1 MLSIP
6 SISVAQPFSPPVRLI
21 CTDDSVYGF
30 GVTPDRELAQAVL
43 KDGDER
49 AFREL
54 YRRHTPRLY
63 LLVLRLL
70 GYSDMDAED
79 VVQETWVRAIRE
91 LAGFRWESALGTWLS
106 AIGCNVAR
114 DQLRK
119 VKRRDEKE
127 QSPGI
132 ASWIALQ
139 PPEQVDLEQAIRRL
153 PEGYRT
159 VLVMHDL
166 EGFTHEEIGTALG
179 IAPGTSKSQLFG
191 ARRSLRAMLNPVV
204 EAEDVARG

>member
-1 MLSIP
+1 MTS
-6 SISVAQPFSPPVRLI
+6 
-21 CTDDSVYGF
+21 
-30 GVTPDRELAQAVL
+30 DRELVQAVL
-43 KDGDER
+43 KDGDEH

-54 YRRHTPRLY
+54 YHRHTPRLY

-70 GYSDMDAED
+70 GYSEMDAED
-79 VVQETWVRAIRE
+79 AVQETWVRAVRE
-91 LAGFRWESALGTWLS
+91 FRGFRWESALGTWLG

-119 VKRRDEKE
+119 LRRTEDRELT
-127 QSPGI
+127 P
-132 ASWIALQ
+132 ALTSWVSNQ
-139 PPEQVDLEQAIRRL
+139 PAEQVDLEHAIRRL

-191 ARRSLRAMLNPVV
+191 ARRSLRAMLSPVV
-204 EAEDVARG
+204 EVDDAR

>member
-1 MLSIP
+1 
-6 SISVAQPFSPPVRLI
+6 
-21 CTDDSVYGF
+21 
-30 GVTPDRELAQAVL
+30 VTPDRELAQAIL
-43 KDGDER
+43 QDGDER

-70 GYSDMDAED
+70 GYSEMDAED

-119 VKRRDEKE
+119 LKRRDERE

-132 ASWIALQ
+132 DSWVALQ

-191 ARRSLRAMLNPVV
+191 ARRSLRALLNPVV

>member
-1 MLSIP
+1 M
-6 SISVAQPFSPPVRLI
+6 
-21 CTDDSVYGF
+21 
-30 GVTPDRELAQAVL
+30 TPERDLVQAVL
-43 KDGDER
+43 QDGDEP

-70 GYSDMDAED
+70 GYSEMDAED
-79 VVQETWVRAIRE
+79 VVQETWVRAVKE

-119 VKRRDEKE
+119 LKRQEARER
-127 QSPGI
+127 SPGLE
-132 ASWIALQ
+132 SWIALQ
-139 PPEQVDLEQAIRRL
+139 PPDQVDLEQAIGRL

-179 IAPGTSKSQLFG
+179 IAAGTSKSQLFG

>member
-1 MLSIP
+1 
-6 SISVAQPFSPPVRLI
+6 VH
-21 CTDDSVYGF
+21 GF
-30 GVTPDRELAQAVL
+30 GVTPDRQLVQAVL
-43 KDGDER
+43 QDGDER

-70 GYSDMDAED
+70 GHSEMDAED
-79 VVQETWVRAIRE
+79 VVQETWVRAVRE
-91 LAGFRWESALGTWLS
+91 LVGFRWESALGTWLS

-119 VKRRDEKE
+119 VKRRSE
-127 QSPGI
+127 QEQLPNPT
-132 ASWIALQ
+132 ALVSVQ
-139 PPEQVDLEQAIRRL
+139 PQEQVDLEQAIRRL

>member
-1 MLSIP
+1 M
-6 SISVAQPFSPPVRLI
+6 
-21 CTDDSVYGF
+21 
-30 GVTPDRELAQAVL
+30 TPDRELAQAVL

-70 GYSDMDAED
+70 GYSEMDAED
-79 VVQETWVRAIRE
+79 VVQETWVRAVKE

-114 DQLRK
+114 DQLRRL
-119 VKRRDEKE
+119 KRREERE

-132 ASWIALQ
+132 TTWIALQ
-139 PPEQVDLEQAIRRL
+139 PSEQVDLEQAIRQL

>member
-1 MLSIP
+1 MTS
-6 SISVAQPFSPPVRLI
+6 
-21 CTDDSVYGF
+21 
-30 GVTPDRELAQAVL
+30 DRDLAELVL

-70 GYSDMDAED
+70 GHSVMDAED
-79 VVQETWVRAIRE
+79 VVQDTWVRAVKE
-91 LAGFRWESALGTWLS
+91 LAGFRWEAALSTWLT

-114 DQLRK
+114 DRLRK
-119 VKRRDEKE
+119 LKRQEEKE
-127 QSPGI
+127 LLPPSVAPWASFQPG
-132 ASWIALQ
+132 
-139 PPEQVDLEQAIRRL
+139 EQVDLEQAIRRL

-204 EAEDVARG
+204 EADDVARG

>member
-1 MLSIP
+1 MI
-6 SISVAQPFSPPVRLI
+6 
-21 CTDDSVYGF
+21 
-30 GVTPDRELAQAVL
+30 PDRELVQAVL
-43 KDGDER
+43 QEGDER

-63 LLVLRLL
+63 LLVLRFL
-70 GYSDMDAED
+70 GHSEMDAED
-79 VVQETWVRAIRE
+79 VVQETWVRAMRE
-91 LAGFRWESALGTWLS
+91 LATFRWEAALGTWLS

-119 VKRRDEKE
+119 IKRQQDRE
-127 QSPGI
+127 QAPGDI
-132 ASWIALQ
+132 AWTSVQ

-204 EAEDVARG
+204 EADDVARG

>member
-1 MLSIP
+1 MH
-6 SISVAQPFSPPVRLI
+6 
-21 CTDDSVYGF
+21 GF
-30 GVTPDRELAQAVL
+30 GLTPDRELAQAVL
-43 KDGDER
+43 QDGDER

-54 YRRHTPRLY
+54 YRRHTPKLY

-70 GYSDMDAED
+70 GYSEMDAED
-79 VVQETWVRAIRE
+79 VVQETWVRAMKE

-119 VKRRDEKE
+119 LKRREERE
-127 QSPGI
+127 QSPAL
-132 ASWIALQ
+132 ASWIATQ
-139 PPEQVDLEQAIRRL
+139 PPERVDLEQAIRRL

>member
-1 MLSIP
+1 
-6 SISVAQPFSPPVRLI
+6 VH
-21 CTDDSVYGF
+21 GF
-30 GVTPDRELAQAVL
+30 GLTPDRELAQAVL
-43 KDGDER
+43 QDGDER

-54 YRRHTPRLY
+54 YRRHTPKLY

-70 GYSDMDAED
+70 GYSEMDAED
-79 VVQETWVRAIRE
+79 VVQETWVRAMKE

-119 VKRRDEKE
+119 LKRREERE
-127 QSPGI
+127 QSPAL
-132 ASWIALQ
+132 ASWIATQ
-139 PPEQVDLEQAIRRL
+139 PPERVDLEQAIRRL

>member
-1 MLSIP
+1 MS
-6 SISVAQPFSPPVRLI
+6 S
-21 CTDDSVYGF
+21 
-30 GVTPDRELAQAVL
+30 DRDLAELVQRN
-43 KDGDER
+43 GDER

-54 YRRHTPRLY
+54 YHRHTPRLY

-70 GYSDMDAED
+70 GQSEMDAED
-79 VVQETWVRAIRE
+79 VVQETWIRALRE
-91 LAGFRWESALGTWLS
+91 LGNFRWQAALSTWLA

-114 DQLRK
+114 DHLRRR
-119 VKRRDEKE
+119 KRQDDREVLPDDG
-127 QSPGI
+127 P
-132 ASWIALQ
+132 WV
-139 PPEQVDLEQAIRRL
+139 PPQAAERVDLEAAIRNL

-159 VLVMHDL
+159 VLVMHDI

-204 EAEDVARG
+204 EADDVAR

>member
-1 MLSIP
+1 M
-6 SISVAQPFSPPVRLI
+6 
-21 CTDDSVYGF
+21 
-30 GVTPDRELAQAVL
+30 TPDRELAQAIL
-43 KDGDER
+43 QDGDER

-70 GYSDMDAED
+70 GYSEMDAED

-119 VKRRDEKE
+119 LKRRDERE

-132 ASWIALQ
+132 DSWVALQ

-191 ARRSLRAMLNPVV
+191 ARRSLRALLNPVV

>member
-1 MLSIP
+1 M
-6 SISVAQPFSPPVRLI
+6 
-21 CTDDSVYGF
+21 
-30 GVTPDRELAQAVL
+30 TPDRELVQAVL

-70 GYSDMDAED
+70 GHSEMDAED
-79 VVQETWVRAIRE
+79 AVQETWVRAVKE
-91 LAGFRWESALGTWLS
+91 LATFRWEAAIGTWLG

-119 VKRRDEKE
+119 RKRQEDRELTPGFIATVSL
-127 QSPGI
+127 QSP
-132 ASWIALQ
+132 
-139 PPEQVDLEQAIRRL
+139 ENVDLEQAISRL

-159 VLVMHDL
+159 VLVMHDI

-191 ARRSLRAMLNPVV
+191 ARRSLRAMLNPAV
-204 EAEDVARG
+204 EADDVAR

>member
-1 MLSIP
+1 M
-6 SISVAQPFSPPVRLI
+6 
-21 CTDDSVYGF
+21 
-30 GVTPDRELAQAVL
+30 TPDRELAQAVL
-43 KDGDER
+43 QDGDER

-54 YRRHTPRLY
+54 YHRHTPRLY

-70 GYSDMDAED
+70 GYSEMDAED
-79 VVQETWVRAIRE
+79 VVQETWVRAVKE

-119 VKRRDEKE
+119 LKRRDEQE
-127 QSPGI
+127 LSPGFS
-132 ASWIALQ
+132 SWVALQ

-204 EAEDVARG
+204 EVEDVARG

>member
-1 MLSIP
+1 MPSIP
-6 SISVAQPFSPPVRLI
+6 LI
-21 CTDDSVYGF
+21 PRPTFRTPASTNPRNDSVHGF
-30 GVTPDRELAQAVL
+30 GLTPDRELAQAVL
-43 KDGDER
+43 QDGDER

-54 YRRHTPRLY
+54 YRRHTPKLY

-70 GYSDMDAED
+70 GYSEMDAED
-79 VVQETWVRAIRE
+79 VVQETWVRAVKE

-119 VKRRDEKE
+119 LKRREERE
-127 QSPGI
+127 QSPAI
-132 ASWIALQ
+132 ASWIATQ

-166 EGFTHEEIGTALG
+166 DGFTHVEIGSALG